1 MWGTLLGDICL
12 LSHIHIR
19 VLGEGSA
26 RSYTSVLGVSLH
38 FPCSEKCEKLLF
50 LADLVGWG
58 MGGSPAAPGS
68 CASGDGLPS
77 ICHVSGATR
86 GS

>member
-1 MWGTLLGDICL
+1 MPSFT
-12 LSHIHIR
+12 HTHK
-19 VLGEGSA
+19 SA
-26 RSYTSVLGVSLH
+26 RGGKCKVVYLCVGSEFALPLQ
-38 FPCSEKCEKLLF
+38 SEKCEKLLF